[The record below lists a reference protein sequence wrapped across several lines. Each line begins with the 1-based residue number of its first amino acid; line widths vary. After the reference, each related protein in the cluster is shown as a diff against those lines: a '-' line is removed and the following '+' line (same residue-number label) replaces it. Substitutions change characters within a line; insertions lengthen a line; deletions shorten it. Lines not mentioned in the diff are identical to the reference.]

1 MKKSTQFPGSSH
13 RTRTSDSQGAA
24 LTTPGSHGKKGGTAP
39 DPPPRTKSLAATAS
53 SSQIE
58 QVISQ
63 QVKEAV
69 HSRNTMPGRT
79 QYNPH
84 VTVPWERFSPPRR
97 GQSVAEWYHNL
108 PDPWPVKRPNGN
120 H

>member
-1 MKKSTQFPGSSH
+1 MKNSTQLPGPNNNVSSSRGMASAASGGHAKMKSGSGLGSAAKGSSP
-13 RTRTSDSQGAA
+13 A
-24 LTTPGSHGKKGGTAP
+24 
-39 DPPPRTKSLAATAS
+39 AS
-53 SSQIE
+53 SSQID

-79 QYNPH
+79 AYNPH
-84 VTVPWERFSPPRR
+84 VTVPWERFAPPRE
-97 GQSVAEWYHNL
+97 GQSVADWYHNL
-108 PDPWPVKRPNGN
+108 PDPWTAKRPNGN

>member
-1 MKKSTQFPGSSH
+1 MKKSTQLRGSNDKVTGSRGASTTFGGHAKTNGGSDLHSAAKGSSP
-13 RTRTSDSQGAA
+13 A
-24 LTTPGSHGKKGGTAP
+24 
-39 DPPPRTKSLAATAS
+39 AS
-53 SSQIE
+53 SSQIA

-63 QVKEAV
+63 QVNEAV

-84 VTVPWERFSPPRR
+84 VTVPWERFAPPRR
-97 GQSVAEWYHNL
+97 GQNVAEWYHNL
-108 PDPWPVKRPNGN
+108 PDPWPVKKPNGN